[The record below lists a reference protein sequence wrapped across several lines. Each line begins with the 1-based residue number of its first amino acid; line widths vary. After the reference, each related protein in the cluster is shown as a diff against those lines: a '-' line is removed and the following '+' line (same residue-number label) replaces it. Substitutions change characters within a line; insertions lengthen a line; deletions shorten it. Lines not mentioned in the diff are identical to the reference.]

1 LILQAEALDPKHGS
15 AEIRRFAL
23 NNIPSGGYNWTNGE
37 LVAWGMRNAV
47 GIAVTINGTTL
58 WTVENSADDISYQGI
73 DVHTVSIYLLG
84 NWFQLIITRIIPP
97 KN

>member
-1 LILQAEALDPKHGS
+1 MQAAAIDPNHGT

-47 GIAVTINGTTL
+47 GIAVTHNGSTL
-58 WTVENSADDISYQGI
+58 WTVENSGDNITYQGV
-73 DVHTVSIYLLG
+73 DVHTVSDYPLG
-84 NWFQLIITRIIPP
+84 DWVHLQESPG
-97 KN
+97 